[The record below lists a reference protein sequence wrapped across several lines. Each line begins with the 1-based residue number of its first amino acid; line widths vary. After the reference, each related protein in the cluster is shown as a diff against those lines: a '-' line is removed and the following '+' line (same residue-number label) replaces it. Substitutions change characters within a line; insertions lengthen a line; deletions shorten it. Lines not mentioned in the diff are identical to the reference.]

1 MIEGDVSTH
10 IVSHK
15 ALPGLRVVVAAT
27 LEVESRLTFAIR
39 PSPTAV
45 RYLIWSEVDESGG

>member
-1 MIEGDVSTH
+1 
-10 IVSHK
+10 
-15 ALPGLRVVVAAT
+15 